1 MYATLNLHLQLYK
14 MHRGNT
20 NINVWLQKLSIPPPW
35 KEFFL
40 RSHHLSGNSS
50 QASYIYLTFWA
61 FENPPPPG
69 ISNPFCGGSMDVFWI
84 YKIHNY
90 IEILSNPQ
98 IQLFVWNR
106 STVSKTCSKVK
117 RLSMGYSCSQ
127 YTAKNM
133 LLMQQ
138 TAKKNTS

>member
-20 NINVWLQKLSIPPPW
+20 DINVWLQKLSIPPPW

-61 FENPPPPG
+61 FENPQPPG
-69 ISNPFCGGSMDVFWI
+69 ISNPFSGGSMDVFWI

-90 IEILSNPQ
+90 IEILSYPQ
-98 IQLFVWNR
+98 IQLCLSGTGPQSQRPVVKLRGCPWGIAV
-106 STVSKTCSKVK
+106 VSIQLKICCLCSKQ
-117 RLSMGYSCSQ
+117 L
-127 YTAKNM
+127 
-133 LLMQQ
+133 
-138 TAKKNTS
+138 KKH